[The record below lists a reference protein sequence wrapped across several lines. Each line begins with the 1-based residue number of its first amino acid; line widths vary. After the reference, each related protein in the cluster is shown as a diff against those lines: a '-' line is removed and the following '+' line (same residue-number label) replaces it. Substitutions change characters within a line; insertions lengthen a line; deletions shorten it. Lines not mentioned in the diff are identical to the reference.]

1 MENILLGI
9 EAVFTITNLFYCFLG
24 VFLGTVVGVLPGLGP
39 VGAASILLPATFT
52 LASPLTS
59 IIFLSGIYYGAQYGG
74 STTSILLNLPGET
87 SSVVTAIDG
96 YQMTKNN
103 RGGSALAIAAIGS
116 FIAGTFGTIVL
127 AIVGEPIAKM
137 VYLFG
142 PAEYASLMMLGLIAS
157 ISLTNDSL
165 FKGIGMVCIGIL
177 LGSIGTDVHSG
188 TFRFTLDNPNLYNG
202 ISFVIVAM
210 GVFGLTEA
218 IMSLKERTIKIKIPK
233 FRELYPSRQEFND
246 SIPAIGRGTILGTIL
261 GILPGTGT
269 IISSFASYALEK
281 KISKTPEEFGKG
293 KIQGVAG
300 PESANNAA
308 AQTNFVPTLS
318 LGIPGTPIM
327 SLIIAAL
334 IIQGIQPGPQ
344 VISSN
349 PELFWGLI
357 VSMWIGNLFLLI
369 LNLPL
374 IGIWIQ
380 FLKIP
385 KMILFTLIISACVVG
400 TYSINYN
407 WFDVWLLIPF
417 TVLGMIFRYLG
428 CNPAPLA
435 LGFVIGPLLEDEI
448 RRSLVISQG
457 DWTIFIQ
464 TAVSSSLLLLSA
476 VLVITSILF
485 KKRELTTSVFR

>member
-9 EAVFTITNLFYCFLG
+9 ESVFTITNLFYCFLG

-39 VGAASILLPATFT
+39 VGAASILLPVSFT
-52 LASPLTS
+52 LANPLTS

-96 YQMTKNN
+96 YQMTKND
-103 RGGSALAIAAIGS
+103 RGGAALAIAAIGS
-116 FIAGTFGTIVL
+116 FIAGTFGTIIL
-127 AIVGEPIAKM
+127 AVVGEPIAKM
-137 VYLFG
+137 AYLFG
-142 PAEYASLMMLGLIAS
+142 PAEYASLMVLGLVAS

-165 FKGIGMVCIGIL
+165 YKGLGMVFIGIL

-188 TFRFTLDNPNLYNG
+188 IFRFTLDNPNLYNG
-202 ISFVIVAM
+202 ISFIIIAM
-210 GVFGLTEA
+210 GLFGLTEA
-218 IMSLKERTIKIKIPK
+218 IMSLKEKLEIEIKTPK
-233 FRELYPSRQEFND
+233 FKELYPSRQELND
-246 SIPAIGRGTILGTIL
+246 SIPAIARGTILGTIL

-281 KISKTPEEFGKG
+281 RISKTPEDFGKG

-334 IIQGIQPGPQ
+334 IIHGIQPGPQ

-357 VSMWIGNLFLLI
+357 ISMWLGNLFLLV

-385 KMILFTLIISACVVG
+385 KIILFVLICFACTAG
-400 TYSINYN
+400 TYSINNN
-407 WFDVWLLIPF
+407 WFDIWLLIPF
-417 TVLGMIFRYLG
+417 TMLGLILRYLD

-435 LGFVIGPLLEDEI
+435 LGFVIGPMLEDEI
-448 RRSLVISQG
+448 RRSLSISQG

-464 TAVSSSLLLLSA
+464 TGISSSLLLLST
-476 VLVITSILF
+476 VLVISSILF
-485 KKRELTTSVFR
+485 RKRVDKSHV